1 MKLSEIAVCAWGMLA
16 MNCTLDEIAP
26 AGGVGASAPGFAG
39 GEAVAAATVP
49 ATSAR
54 ACRTARMRSVRVTP
68 GTSTSRHPA
77 LPVAIECVS
86 RRPLILASGSPAR
99 LRLLRD
105 AGFTPEVIVSGVD
118 EELPWD
124 DPWQHVQE
132 LATAKAHAVAKGCDR
147 SDALVIGC
155 DSMLL
160 LDGEPRSK
168 PVDAADAV
176 RRWQQMRGR
185 SGALLTG
192 HCLVDVGTGRD
203 VQEVADTLVRFGHPS
218 DDEIAAYAETD
229 EALNV
234 AGPFT
239 IDGRSAAFVDGIDGD
254 ASNVIGLSLPL
265 FRRLLAQLGVEMT
278 SLWC

>member
-1 MKLSEIAVCAWGMLA
+1 M
-16 MNCTLDEIAP
+16 P
-26 AGGVGASAPGFAG
+26 
-39 GEAVAAATVP
+39 
-49 ATSAR
+49 
-54 ACRTARMRSVRVTP
+54 
-68 GTSTSRHPA
+68 
-77 LPVAIECVS
+77 
-86 RRPLILASGSPAR
+86 RRPLILASSSPAR

-105 AGFTPEVIVSGVD
+105 AGFDPDVVVSGVD
-118 EELPWD
+118 EDQPWD
-124 DPWQHVQE
+124 DPWQHVQD
-132 LATAKAHAVAKGCDR
+132 LAAAKAHAVAKACDGP
-147 SDALVIGC
+147 DALVIGC

-168 PVDAADAV
+168 PVDAADVV

-192 HCLVDVGTGRD
+192 HCLVDVGAGRD

-218 DDEIAAYAETD
+218 DAEIVAYAQTD

-265 FRRLLAQLGVEMT
+265 FRRMLSQLGVEMT
-278 SLWC
+278 SLWT

>member
-1 MKLSEIAVCAWGMLA
+1 M
-16 MNCTLDEIAP
+16 
-26 AGGVGASAPGFAG
+26 
-39 GEAVAAATVP
+39 
-49 ATSAR
+49 
-54 ACRTARMRSVRVTP
+54 
-68 GTSTSRHPA
+68 
-77 LPVAIECVS
+77 S

-105 AGFTPEVIVSGVD
+105 AGFDPKVAVSGVD
-118 EELPWD
+118 EDLPWD
-124 DPWQHVQE
+124 DPWQHVQD
-132 LATAKAHAVAKGCDR
+132 LAAAKAHAVAKGCELP
-147 SDALVIGC
+147 DALVIGC

-192 HCLVDVGTGRD
+192 HCLVDVATGRD

-218 DDEIAAYAETD
+218 DDEISAYAGTE

-265 FRRLLAQLGVEMT
+265 FRRMLAQLGVEMT